1 MAAIA
6 IQDVPV
12 GGLATVTFA
21 AANTSDTV
29 AAGSKRYGGFGNE
42 EILLIY
48 RNTDATTED
57 ITVGSLAPVT
67 IAANTGIAIIP
78 VPNEGLNDASVTV
91 TMASA
96 TGITVAAVRV
106 GKDY

>member
-6 IQDVPV
+6 IQEVPV

-21 AANTSDTV
+21 AASTSDTV
-29 AAGSKRYGGFGNE
+29 AAGSKRMGGYASDE
-42 EILLIY
+42 VLLIY
-48 RNTDATTED
+48 RNSDASTED

-67 IAANTGIAIIP
+67 IAASTGVSIIP
-78 VPNEGLNDASVTV
+78 VPNEGMNDASVTI

-96 TGITVAAVRV
+96 TGITVAAVRI
-106 GKDY
+106 GGAY